1 MRYVVFKLFCW
12 VFLRKI
18 LINLKRLIPCTCAFS
33 AFLFGDFYC
42 LNNYK
47 GNNIRQTKAIAII
60 RRISTNWENIFCKG
74 NNSIS
79 YPNDLNQNTKTSANI
94 SNSLGLSQENTI
106 CSMFLLSRAL
116 PTLETS
122 GTNKSLSGKFSIYSI
137 IPGVYT
143 SGGYKIRSKHF

>member
-1 MRYVVFKLFCW
+1 MFKLFCW
-12 VFLRKI
+12 VLLRKI

-33 AFLFGDFYC
+33 AFLFEDFYC

-47 GNNIRQTKAIAII
+47 RNHIRQNKANAII
-60 RRISTNWENIFCKG
+60 CRISTNWENIFCKE

-79 YPNDLNQNTKTSANI
+79 DPNDLNQNTKTSANI

-116 PTLETS
+116 LTLETTA
-122 GTNKSLSGKFSIYSI
+122 TNKSPSGKFSIYSI

-143 SGGYKIRSKHF
+143 FGGCKIRSKHF